1 MRAILPLAF
10 LAVAACYTPRAVE
23 PAPDPWNTPPGG
35 WGAAPLE
42 ASLFYD
48 EYTGYA
54 YFDLSR
60 PAHVAMFAL
69 RPGGGME
76 MIYPAI
82 GVGSRMAFDDGRS
95 IVRTGSRV
103 FGHGRNIVRTTGSPY
118 RLTGNWSMAFGQG
131 PMYILLVASDEP
143 LDVGSF
149 RATGTM
155 AWLNRT
161 SVTYNPYVA
170 LDALVGEI
178 VPRPTTSAWTT
189 AMHVVWPFNAWPD
202 VRQRTRYVR
211 VVCASGVQ
219 VVVPTEALLMG
230 YPVCPED
237 LKEEGEPETPP
248 EKGEKTKIAVVPER
262 GGDAPVDWMVASI
275 GDLDLE
281 RELDRLRKVH
291 GRPDFGDLEI
301 RPFPAFPSDERARR
315 WGHRGA
321 DEPGARSRRS
331 IDSPDVDRTRA
342 RPASPAPSP
351 SARPAPTSRPAP
363 PAKPSKPKPT
373 KPGGS
378 GGS

>member
-10 LAVAACYTPRAVE
+10 LAMTACYTPRAVE
-23 PAPDPWNTPPGG
+23 PAPDPWDTPPGG
-35 WGAAPLE
+35 WGASPLE

-60 PAHVAMFAL
+60 PAHVAIFAL

-82 GVGSRMAFDDGRS
+82 GIGTRMSFNN
-95 IVRTGSRV
+95 
-103 FGHGRNIVRTTGSPY
+103 GRNIVRTAGSPY

-131 PMYILLVASDEP
+131 PMYILLVASDDP

-170 LDALVGEI
+170 LDALVGEV

-189 AMHVVWPFNAWPD
+189 AMHVVWPFSAWPD

-237 LKEEGEPETPP
+237 LKQEPQTPA
-248 EKGEKTKIAVVPER
+248 EKGDKTRVAVIPER
-262 GGDAPVDWMVASI
+262 GGDAPTDWMVASI
-275 GDLDLE
+275 GELDLE
-281 RELDRLRKVH
+281 RATRGAGSQGGVDRSAPPRTSACSRSVPSDRWRSWKCWLSGSGFPTGSAARLRS
-291 GRPDFGDLEI
+291 GRGCW
-301 RPFPAFPSDERARR
+301 R
-315 WGHRGA
+315 
-321 DEPGARSRRS
+321 
-331 IDSPDVDRTRA
+331 
-342 RPASPAPSP
+342 
-351 SARPAPTSRPAP
+351 
-363 PAKPSKPKPT
+363 
-373 KPGGS
+373 
-378 GGS
+378 